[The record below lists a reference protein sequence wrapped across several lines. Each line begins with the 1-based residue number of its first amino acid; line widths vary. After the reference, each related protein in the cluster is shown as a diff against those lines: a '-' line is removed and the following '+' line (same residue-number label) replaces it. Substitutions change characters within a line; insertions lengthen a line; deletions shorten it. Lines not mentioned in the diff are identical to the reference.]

1 MKLVVR
7 VTALIFLF
15 LTVSTSAIGYF
26 AISKYKSSQINQV
39 DDSLNSKIRALV
51 STKEDPLTVAQYLA
65 QVSAIPVTV
74 QFITESNRVTDLTV
88 AGPSVDT
95 LPSAT
100 LMTRARHSDMN
111 FGKDLRIRVFQMPNN
126 QKLLVAESLTT
137 INSDVSTLTRDLII
151 FIIVIDGIAVLIA
164 FIVFRRD
171 GKLNQVSRLVA
182 QQKTAMQKF
191 LGDASHELRTPL
203 TVIKGYV
210 ELARRS
216 EDAAKVQSY
225 LAKSSNEILRME
237 SIIKDLLFLA
247 EVGESAEPAQE
258 AVNLDQI
265 IKGQIEVIQALNPE
279 RSVEYLPIEDATIYS
294 DQALMDRM
302 VGNLFSNIR
311 RHTPQDA
318 PVKVSLERSKDSFT
332 LIVEDGGAGFENFPD
347 KTRLAKRFSPERSAD
362 GTGLGLSIISSI
374 VDRYEGSLTYSRSSL
389 GGVKVEIVLP
399 LSMPE
404 ISG

>member
-7 VTALIFLF
+7 VTVLIFLF

-39 DDSLNSKIRALV
+39 DGSLNSKIKALV

-65 QVSAIPVTV
+65 QISAIPVTV
-74 QFITESNRVTDLTV
+74 QFITETNRVTELTFS
-88 AGPSVDT
+88 GPSVDS
-95 LPSAT
+95 LPTAT
-100 LMTRARHSDMN
+100 LMTRASHSDVN
-111 FGKDLRIRVFQMPNN
+111 FGKDLRIRAFQMAGN
-126 QKLLVAESLTT
+126 QKLLVAESVTT
-137 INSDVSTLTRDLII
+137 INSDVSTLTRELII
-151 FIIVIDGIAVLIA
+151 FIVLIDGIAVLIA

-182 QQKTAMQKF
+182 QQKNAMQKF

-210 ELARRS
+210 DLARKS
-216 EDAAKVQSY
+216 EDTTKVQGY
-225 LAKSSNEILRME
+225 LEKSSNEILRME

-247 EVGESAEPAQE
+247 EVGESREPAHNP
-258 AVNLDQI
+258 VNLDLI
-265 IKGQIEVIQALNPE
+265 IKGHVEVIQALNPE
-279 RSVEYLPIEDATIYS
+279 RPVEYLSIEDSIIYS

-302 VGNLFSNIR
+302 IGNLFSNIR
-311 RHTPQDA
+311 RHTPEGA
-318 PVKVSLERSKDSFT
+318 PVRVTLDRSKDSII
-332 LIVEDGGAGFENFPD
+332 LVVEDGGAGFENFPD
-347 KTRLAKRFSPERSAD
+347 RTRLSKRFSPERSAD

-374 VDRYEGSLTYSRSSL
+374 VDRYEGTLSYSRSSL

-399 LSMPE
+399 LSEPE
-404 ISG
+404 HSG

>member
-7 VTALIFLF
+7 VTVLIFLF

-39 DDSLNSKIRALV
+39 DGSLNSKIKALV

-74 QFITESNRVTDLTV
+74 QFITETNRVTELTFS
-88 AGPSVDT
+88 GPSVDS
-95 LPSAT
+95 LPTAT
-100 LMTRARHSDMN
+100 LMTRASHSDVN

-126 QKLLVAESLTT
+126 QKLLVAESLTA
-137 INSDVSTLTRDLII
+137 INSDVSTLTKDLII
-151 FIIVIDGIAVLIA
+151 FIVLIDGIAVLIA

-182 QQKTAMQKF
+182 QQKNAMQKF

-216 EDAAKVQSY
+216 EDTAKVQGY
-225 LAKSSNEILRME
+225 LEKSSNEIFRME

-247 EVGESAEPAQE
+247 EVGESREPAHNP
-258 AVNLDQI
+258 VNLDLI
-265 IKGQIEVIQALNPE
+265 IKGHIEVIQALNPQ
-279 RSVEYLPIEDATIYS
+279 RTVEYLSIEDSVIYS

-302 VGNLFSNIR
+302 IGNLFSNIR
-311 RHTPQDA
+311 RHTPEGA
-318 PVKVSLERSKDSFT
+318 PVRVALDRSKDSLT
-332 LIVEDGGAGFENFPD
+332 LVVEDGGAGFENFPD
-347 KTRLAKRFSPERSAD
+347 KTRLSKRFSPERSAD

-374 VDRYEGSLTYSRSSL
+374 VDRYEGTLSYSRSSL
-389 GGVKVEIVLP
+389 GGVRVEIVLP
-399 LSMPE
+399 LSQPE
-404 ISG
+404 SSG

>member
-7 VTALIFLF
+7 VTVLIFLF

-39 DDSLNSKIRALV
+39 DGSLNSKIKALV

-74 QFITESNRVTDLTV
+74 QFITETNRVTELTFS
-88 AGPSVDT
+88 GPSVDS
-95 LPSAT
+95 LPTAT
-100 LMTRARHSDMN
+100 LMTQASHSDVN
-111 FGKDLRIRVFQMPNN
+111 FGKDLRIRVFQMAGN
-126 QKLLVAESLTT
+126 QKLLVAESVTT
-137 INSDVSTLTRDLII
+137 INSDVSTLTRELII
-151 FIIVIDGIAVLIA
+151 FIVLIDGIAVLIA

-182 QQKTAMQKF
+182 QQKNAMQKF

-210 ELARRS
+210 DLARKS
-216 EDAAKVQSY
+216 EDTTKVQGY
-225 LAKSSNEILRME
+225 LEKSSNEILRME

-247 EVGESAEPAQE
+247 EVGESREPAHNP
-258 AVNLDQI
+258 VNLDLI
-265 IKGQIEVIQALNPE
+265 IKGHVEVIQALNPE
-279 RSVEYLPIEDATIYS
+279 RPVEYLSIEDSIIYS

-302 VGNLFSNIR
+302 IGNLFSNIR
-311 RHTPQDA
+311 RHTPEGA
-318 PVKVSLERSKDSFT
+318 PVRVTLDRSKDSII
-332 LIVEDGGAGFENFPD
+332 LVVEDGGAGFENFPD
-347 KTRLAKRFSPERSAD
+347 RTRLSKRFSPERSAD

-374 VDRYEGSLTYSRSSL
+374 VDRYEGTLSYSRSSL

-399 LSMPE
+399 LSEPE
-404 ISG
+404 NSG

>member
-1 MKLVVR
+1 MIR

-39 DDSLNSKIRALV
+39 DGSLNSKIKALV

-74 QFITESNRVTDLTV
+74 QFITETNRVTELTV
-88 AGPSVDT
+88 SGPSVDS
-95 LPSAT
+95 LPTAT
-100 LMTRARHSDMN
+100 LMTRASHTDVN
-111 FGKDLRIRVFQMPNN
+111 FGKDLRIRVFQMAGN
-126 QKLLVAESLTT
+126 QKLLVAESVTT
-137 INSDVSTLTRDLII
+137 INSDVSTLTRELII
-151 FIIVIDGIAVLIA
+151 FIVLIDGIAVLIA

-182 QQKTAMQKF
+182 QQKNAMQNF

-210 ELARRS
+210 ELARKS
-216 EDAAKVQSY
+216 EDTTKVQGY
-225 LAKSSNEILRME
+225 LEKSSNEILRME

-247 EVGESAEPAQE
+247 EVGESREPAHNP
-258 AVNLDQI
+258 VNLDLI
-265 IKGQIEVIQALNPE
+265 IKGHVEVIQALNPE
-279 RSVEYLPIEDATIYS
+279 RPVEYLSIEDSIIYS

-302 VGNLFSNIR
+302 IGNLFSNIR
-311 RHTPQDA
+311 RHTPEGA
-318 PVKVSLERSKDSFT
+318 PVRVTLDRSKDSII
-332 LIVEDGGAGFENFPD
+332 LVVEDGGAGFENFPD
-347 KTRLAKRFSPERSAD
+347 RTRLSKRFSPERSAD

-374 VDRYEGSLTYSRSSL
+374 VDRYEGTLSYSRSSL

-399 LSMPE
+399 LSEPE
-404 ISG
+404 HSG

>member
-7 VTALIFLF
+7 VTVLIFLF

-39 DDSLNSKIRALV
+39 DGSLNSKIKALV

-65 QVSAIPVTV
+65 QISAIPVTV
-74 QFITESNRVTDLTV
+74 QFITETNRVTELTFS
-88 AGPSVDT
+88 GPSVDS
-95 LPSAT
+95 LPTAT
-100 LMTRARHSDMN
+100 LMTRASHSDVN
-111 FGKDLRIRVFQMPNN
+111 FGKDLRIRVFQMAGN
-126 QKLLVAESLTT
+126 QKLLVAESVTT
-137 INSDVSTLTRDLII
+137 INSDVSTLTRELII
-151 FIIVIDGIAVLIA
+151 FIVLIDGIAVLIA

-182 QQKTAMQKF
+182 QQKNAMQKF

-216 EDAAKVQSY
+216 EDTAKVQGY
-225 LAKSSNEILRME
+225 LEKSSNEILRME

-247 EVGESAEPAQE
+247 EVGESREPAHNP
-258 AVNLDQI
+258 VNLDLI
-265 IKGQIEVIQALNPE
+265 IKGHVEVIQALNPE
-279 RSVEYLPIEDATIYS
+279 RPVEYLSIEDSIIYS

-302 VGNLFSNIR
+302 IGNLFSNIR
-311 RHTPQDA
+311 RHTPEGA
-318 PVKVSLERSKDSFT
+318 PVRVTLDRSKDSII
-332 LIVEDGGAGFENFPD
+332 LVVEDGGAGFENFPD
-347 KTRLAKRFSPERSAD
+347 RTRLSKRFSPERSAD

-374 VDRYEGSLTYSRSSL
+374 VDRYEGTLSYSRSSL

-399 LSMPE
+399 LSEPE
-404 ISG
+404 VSG

>member
-1 MKLVVR
+1 MKLVIR
-7 VTALIFLF
+7 VTALIFLL
-15 LTVSTSAIGYF
+15 LTISSTAIGYF

-74 QFITESNRVTDLTV
+74 QFITEANRVTDLTV
-88 AGPSVDT
+88 SGPSVDS

-100 LMTRARHSDMN
+100 LITQARHSEVN

-137 INSDVSTLTRDLII
+137 INSDVSTLTRELIV
-151 FIIVIDGIAVLIA
+151 FIVLIDGIAVLIA
-164 FIVFRRD
+164 FLVFRRD
-171 GKLNQVSRLVA
+171 GKLNQLSRLVA

-210 ELARRS
+210 DLARRS
-216 EDAAKVQSY
+216 DDATKVQTY
-225 LAKSSNEILRME
+225 LEKSSNEIFRME

-247 EVGESAEPAQE
+247 EVGESREPAHNP
-258 AVNLDQI
+258 VNLDLI
-265 IKGQIEVIQALNPE
+265 IKGHIEVIQALNPE
-279 RSVEYLPIEDATIYS
+279 RSVEYFRLEDSVLYS
-294 DQALMDRM
+294 DQVLMDRM
-302 VGNLFSNIR
+302 IGNLFSNIR
-311 RHTPQDA
+311 RHTPEDA
-318 PVKVSLERSKDSFT
+318 PVKVAVDRSNDSLI
-332 LIVEDGGAGFENFPD
+332 LVVEDGGPGFENFPD
-347 KTRLAKRFSPERSAD
+347 KSRLTKRFSPERSAD

-374 VDRYEGSLTYSRSSL
+374 VDRYEGTLSYSRSSL
-389 GGVKVEIVLP
+389 GGVRVEIVLP
-399 LSMPE
+399 LSKPE
-404 ISG
+404 SSG